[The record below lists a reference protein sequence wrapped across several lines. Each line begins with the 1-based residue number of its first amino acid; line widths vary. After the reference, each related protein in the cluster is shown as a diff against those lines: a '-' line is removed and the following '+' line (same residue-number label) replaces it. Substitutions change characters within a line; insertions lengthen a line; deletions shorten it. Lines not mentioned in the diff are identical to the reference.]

1 MEMWMPIFVGVIA
14 LAVVVQTIMLIVIGV
29 VVMKLGVQMKQIAD
43 DIHGRINP
51 ILSRIQSIV
60 EESQPRI
67 TGVIADA
74 AEMTRMAR
82 AQAQRVDQMV
92 ADSLERLRLQLLHV
106 DELVTGALE
115 AVQETGNKVKQTIWA
130 PVRSV
135 NAVMRGIQT
144 GFEFYRGNRRRADGS
159 NESVDEN
166 LFI

>member
-1 MEMWMPIFVGVIA
+1 METWMPIFVGVIA

-29 VVMKLGVQMKQIAD
+29 VLLKLGTQMKQIAD

-51 ILSRIQSIV
+51 ILSRIQSMV

-74 AEMTRMAR
+74 AEMTRMAK
-82 AQAQRVDQMV
+82 AQAQRIDEIV
-92 ADSLERLRLQLLHV
+92 AESLERLRLQVLHV

-115 AVQETGNKVKQTIWA
+115 AVQETGNKVKQTVWA

-135 NAVMRGIQT
+135 SAVMRGIQT
-144 GFEFYRGNRRRADGS
+144 GFEFYRGNRRRTDGS
-159 NESVDEN
+159 NESVEEN

>member
-1 MEMWMPIFVGVIA
+1 
-14 LAVVVQTIMLIVIGV
+14 
-29 VVMKLGVQMKQIAD
+29 
-43 DIHGRINP
+43 
-51 ILSRIQSIV
+51 
-60 EESQPRI
+60 
-67 TGVIADA
+67 
-74 AEMTRMAR
+74 MAK
-82 AQAQRVDQMV
+82 AQVQRVDQIV
-92 ADSLERLRLQLLHV
+92 ADSRRADCGLQLLHL

-115 AVQETGNKVKQTIWA
+115 AVQETGNKVKQTVWA